1 MKRKVLSVL
10 LASAMVASLAAC
22 GSSND
27 APAASTDSAA
37 TGSAAASTEASTE
50 AYNLE
55 EINVVVNGTLTA
67 TVDNGQAEFVQQW
80 DDAVSEAIGHPIMM
94 NIQELD
100 HYGYTDAVGRLF
112 AGGDY
117 PDVMIMSADMFKQY
131 APTGLLWDMSEAYA
145 NAKFQSHLILPEIN
159 ENLKDEEGHC
169 MASLLPMVMDVLLTL
184 SRHG

>member
-37 TGSAAASTEASTE
+37 AATDSAAASTEAAAADYDLT
-50 AYNLE
+50 

-67 TVDNGQAEFVQQW
+67 TVDNGQEAFVQQW
-80 DDAVSEAIGHPIMM
+80 EEATKEETGKDIKL
-94 NIQELD
+94 NIQQLD
-100 HYGYTDAVGRLF
+100 HSGYTDAVGRLF

-145 NAKFQSHLILPEIN
+145 NAKFQSHMILPE
-159 ENLKDEEGHC
+159 H
-169 MASLLPMVMDVLLTL
+169 LL
-184 SRHG
+184 

>member
-1 MKRKVLSVL
+1 
-10 LASAMVASLAAC
+10 
-22 GSSND
+22 
-27 APAASTDSAA
+27 
-37 TGSAAASTEASTE
+37 
-50 AYNLE
+50 
-55 EINVVVNGTLTA
+55 
-67 TVDNGQAEFVQQW
+67 
-80 DDAVSEAIGHPIMM
+80 M
-94 NIQELD
+94 NIQQLD
-100 HYGYTDAVGRLF
+100 HSGYTDAVGRLF

-159 ENLKDEEGHC
+159 ENLKVIC

>member
-27 APAASTDSAA
+27 APAASTDSAV
-37 TGSAAASTEASTE
+37 ASTEASTE

-80 DDAVSEAIGHPIMM
+80 DDAVSEEIGHPIKM
-94 NIQELD
+94 NIQQLD
-100 HYGYTDAVGRLF
+100 HSGYTDAVGRLF

-117 PDVMIMSADMFKQY
+117 PDVMIMSADMFKHMQ
-131 APTGLLWDMSEAYA
+131 TLNS
-145 NAKFQSHLILPEIN
+145 
-159 ENLKDEEGHC
+159 
-169 MASLLPMVMDVLLTL
+169 SLT
-184 SRHG
+184 

>member
-37 TGSAAASTEASTE
+37 TGSAAASTEAASTE

-80 DDAVSEAIGHPIMM
+80 DDAVSEAIGHPIKM
-94 NIQELD
+94 NVQQLD
-100 HYGYTDAVGRLF
+100 HSGYTDAVGRLF
-112 AGGDY
+112 A
-117 PDVMIMSADMFKQY
+117 
-131 APTGLLWDMSEAYA
+131 LLI
-145 NAKFQSHLILPEIN
+145 F
-159 ENLKDEEGHC
+159 G
-169 MASLLPMVMDVLLTL
+169 
-184 SRHG
+184 